1 MKIEKIS
8 ESQIKFIL
16 TQSDLSER
24 NIKIEDLTSP
34 SEKTQALFRDIM
46 EQAMEEY
53 GFSSENTP
61 LMVEAVPVGLDG
73 IMIIVTKIDS
83 TDDSENKFKLVS
95 QTKEMRRFKKKSIT
109 NFESETKSEKNI
121 RIFSF
126 EKLDDVIDVSIRIS
140 HYYHGNNSLYKYQ
153 NKYFLLIQNDMTSDH
168 LNTDDLEMILNEY
181 GQKHISNILS
191 KYYLLEHG
199 EVILKTSAIKT
210 LAKSFA

>member
-126 EKLDDVIDVSIRIS
+126 EKLDDVIDVAIRIS

>member
-95 QTKEMRRFKKKSIT
+95 QTKEMRRFKKKSIK
-109 NFESETKSEKNI
+109 NFEPETKSEENI
-121 RIFSF
+121 SIFSF
-126 EKLDDVIDVSIRIS
+126 EKLDDVIDASIRIN
-140 HYYHGNNSLYKYQ
+140 HYYHGSSSLHKYQ
-153 NKYFLLIQNDMTSDH
+153 NKYFLLIQNDMSSDH

-181 GQKHISNILS
+181 GQKHVSNILS

-199 EVILKTSAIKT
+199 EVILKTAAVRT

>member
-109 NFESETKSEKNI
+109 NFESETKSEENI

-126 EKLDDVIDVSIRIS
+126 EKLDNVIDVSIRIS

-168 LNTDDLEMILNEY
+168 LDTDDLEMILNEY

>member
-61 LMVEAVPVGLDG
+61 LMVEAVPVG
-73 IMIIVTKIDS
+73 
-83 TDDSENKFKLVS
+83 
-95 QTKEMRRFKKKSIT
+95 
-109 NFESETKSEKNI
+109 
-121 RIFSF
+121 
-126 EKLDDVIDVSIRIS
+126 
-140 HYYHGNNSLYKYQ
+140 
-153 NKYFLLIQNDMTSDH
+153 
-168 LNTDDLEMILNEY
+168 
-181 GQKHISNILS
+181 
-191 KYYLLEHG
+191 
-199 EVILKTSAIKT
+199 
-210 LAKSFA
+210 

>member
-83 TDDSENKFKLVS
+83 TDDNENKFKLVS

-109 NFESETKSEKNI
+109 NFEPETKSEENI
-121 RIFSF
+121 SIFSF
-126 EKLDDVIDVSIRIS
+126 EKLDDVIDASIRIS
-140 HYYHGNNSLYKYQ
+140 HYYHGSSSLHKYQ
-153 NKYFLLIQNDMTSDH
+153 NKYFLLIQNDMISDH
-168 LNTDDLEMILNEY
+168 LNTDDLEMLLNEY
-181 GQKHISNILS
+181 GQKHVSNILS

-199 EVILKTSAIKT
+199 EVILKTAAVRT
-210 LAKSFA
+210 LAKSFT